1 MDSSSSNLNDWLVA
15 KAMDKGNDMSAYETF
30 MMNEK
35 TSKRPSNAAI
45 TGVVLGSVGVLTG
58 VAAWIATSTYTHARY
73 QGNAALIAANQATNA
88 AIMSNI
94 ANSLATER
102 QTREGQTISLTNY
115 LQGSQ
120 QGSQTTSATSDAVA
134 QATAQIVSGAMTGQ
148 YQLAPQEVTLVS
160 KKYCPCPCGNE

>member
-1 MDSSSSNLNDWLVA
+1 MESSSSNLNDFLIA

-58 VAAWIATSTYTHARY
+58 VAAWVATSTYAHAKS

-88 AIMSNI
+88 GLMTFI

-102 QTREGQTISLTNY
+102 QTREGQAITLTNY

-120 QGSQTTSATSDAVA
+120 QGSQTSTTTSDAVS
-134 QATAQIVSGAMTGQ
+134 QATASIVSGVMTGQ
-148 YQLAPQEVTLVS
+148 YQAAPQEVTMVS
-160 KKYCPCPCGNE
+160 KKYCPCPCGND